1 MLFTVRFEKYVGTE
15 KKKITVWAFFKRGI
29 YEKCAD
35 IFFAGIILEKL
46 LLFRAY
52 KVRREFWSQAL
63 NVFSDTKASKTA
75 KLEIEK
81 SEEKKTYAP
90 PI

>member
-1 MLFTVRFEKYVGTE
+1 MWVP
-15 KKKITVWAFFKRGI
+15 KKKITVRAFFKRGI

-63 NVFSDTKASKTA
+63 NVFSDAKASKTA